1 MGSSVAAPPLTQ
13 YAALEMPT
21 VPTEYTSLLEIA
33 IPPAEELP
41 PGAYVVLLGMGNVV
55 AAPFIQYAAL
65 VLPVAPLVPLP
76 ATYTSL
82 PRDRDRQLHNFL
94 PNRWGEWAASWPG
107 RVNRIRR
114 WS

>member
-1 MGSSVAAPPLTQ
+1 MGNSVAAPLFTQ

-21 VPTEYTSLLEIA
+21 DPTEYTSLPETA

-55 AAPFIQYAAL
+55 GVPFVQYAAL
-65 VLPVAPLVPLP
+65 VSPVVPFVPLP

-82 PRDRDRQLHNFL
+82 PETVIPL
-94 PNRWGEWAASWPG
+94 AA
-107 RVNRIRR
+107 
-114 WS
+114 

>member
-1 MGSSVAAPPLTQ
+1 MGNSVAAPPFTQ

-21 VPTEYTSLLEIA
+21 DPTAYTSLPETA

-55 AAPFIQYAAL
+55 GAPFTQYAA
-65 VLPVAPLVPLP
+65 VVSPVAPLVPLP

-82 PRDRDRQLHNFL
+82 PETVT
-94 PNRWGEWAASWPG
+94 PPAP
-107 RVNRIRR
+107 
-114 WS
+114 